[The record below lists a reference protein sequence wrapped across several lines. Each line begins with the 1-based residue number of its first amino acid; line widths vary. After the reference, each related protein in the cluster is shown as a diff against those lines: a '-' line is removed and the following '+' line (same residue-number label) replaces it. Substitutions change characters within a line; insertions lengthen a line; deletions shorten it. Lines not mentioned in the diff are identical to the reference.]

1 MCNYSTRDG
10 PGLFPP
16 SYRPPVGVQR
26 IKADEPAASVTA
38 ALLEDGAVIVEG
50 FLDDDLLA
58 RFNAELDPHLQAAP
72 YGGATYL
79 NDVAAWFFGHRTRQ
93 LTGVAGKSRVFATE
107 ILTHPLYRAVCDD
120 VLLPSCSRYQL
131 NVAHV
136 LDRGPGSEQQLIHR
150 DEAVW
155 IHLPDPHP
163 EVQLASVVA
172 LVDFTADNGAT
183 RVAPGSHRWEPGR
196 TATDAELVPAE
207 MPAGSAVIYLGSTLH
222 GGGANTTADVSRR
235 GMHVSYCLGWLRT
248 EENQYL
254 ATPIDAVRALPRE
267 SQELLGFAAHDALAS
282 GGGYLGAVD
291 VQDPVELL
299 ATGEL

>member
-1 MCNYSTRDG
+1 MDVR
-10 PGLFPP
+10 
-16 SYRPPVGVQR
+16 RVKV
-26 IKADEPAASVTA
+26 DEPAEAVTA
-38 ALLEDGAVIVEG
+38 ALREDGAVIVEG
-50 FLDDDLLA
+50 FLDPDLLA
-58 RFNAELDPHLQAAP
+58 RFNAELDPHLDAAS
-72 YGGATYL
+72 YGGARYL
-79 NDVAAWFFGHRTRQ
+79 NDVVAWFFGAQTRQ

-107 ILTHPLYRAVCDD
+107 ILTHPLFRAVCDD
-120 VLLPSCSRYQL
+120 ILLPSCSRYQL
-131 NVAHV
+131 NIAHV
-136 LDRGPGSEQQLIHR
+136 LDRGPGSERQLVHR

-196 TATDAELVPAE
+196 VATDDELIPAE

-222 GGGANTTADVSRR
+222 AGGANSTTDQSRR

-254 ATPIDAVRALPRE
+254 ATPIDIVRDLPRE
-267 SQELLGFAAHDALAS
+267 SQELLGFAAHDALAV

-299 ATGEL
+299 AAGEL